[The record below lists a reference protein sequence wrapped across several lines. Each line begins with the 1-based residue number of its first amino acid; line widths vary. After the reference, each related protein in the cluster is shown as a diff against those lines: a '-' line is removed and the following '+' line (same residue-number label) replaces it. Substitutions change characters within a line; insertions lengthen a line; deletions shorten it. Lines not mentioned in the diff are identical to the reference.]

1 MCAPVLKRSPLRDGP
16 LESDGGDGTFLSCL
30 NFFLVFVVY
39 QPFFLC
45 CKKLLDFFSLDFGLP
60 EFFFFLLWAHP
71 PHHFSNG
78 PPLKI
83 SQY

>member
-30 NFFLVFVVY
+30 NFFSCELAVQEFFFVVY

-45 CKKLLDFFSLDFGLP
+45 CKKLLDFF
-60 EFFFFLLWAHP
+60 
-71 PHHFSNG
+71 FS
-78 PPLKI
+78 
-83 SQY
+83 